1 MSHKDLLY
9 QELMLIIV
17 YVRIMVFLLLLLS
30 YMCALCPCI
39 TVLCLGSVLFYTL
52 YISQRIIWT
61 CSLDKLSSFIS
72 CGWMEFWVLTRSQAY
87 SLFFFLL
94 LSTLG
99 SVNIIAKNQ
108 NICFLVQQLTTLAV
122 AASLLA
128 TSPARASSLDS
139 CIAFPS
145 RKCGSPLRPCSA
157 STTWAFLR

>member
-1 MSHKDLLY
+1 
-9 QELMLIIV
+9 
-17 YVRIMVFLLLLLS
+17 
-30 YMCALCPCI
+30 MCALSRACSFKKY
-39 TVLCLGSVLFYTL
+39 V
-52 YISQRIIWT
+52 
-61 CSLDKLSSFIS
+61 CSLSLNNCPLFGFDIILYPIHFSADNLNFLAALISFHLLLVMDEWS
-72 CGWMEFWVLTRSQAY
+72 FEFWLVPRHIA
-87 SLFFFLL
+87 FFFLL

-157 STTWAFLR
+157 SKSWAFLR